1 MIWTAD
7 RNMDQGAL
15 VASMYEQAASVPCER
30 KAVMAGGLRGA
41 DMAGALTQAGID
53 ASRYLI
59 ISIDS
64 ILVQMA
70 DRRLIPHVDG
80 LTPLEAADLVHVEA
94 QFLAKRLGLRA
105 LAHGRNV
112 IWDISMA
119 AQHAVEAW
127 LAAHRRAG
135 YTIHGIF
142 VELSIEESVR
152 RSAAMHRRG
161 HDEYRRGRGYGG
173 RYIPA
178 EAIRALALPAVPAP
192 GGTPQAEGVSS
203 GPAAGMPSDPVPDDE
218 VMGMIGSY
226 LAGVLTLGAICQN
239 FRSPPCRRH
248 AQPGWKRRLPQS
260 TTRNRMSRAPLTM
273 WCAPMTLDGSPTLTT
288 RPSPWRQQPARESTR
303 AEAAAIS
310 RGRARFGVRV
320 WAEDWHG

>member
-1 MIWTAD
+1 MIWTAE

-41 DMAGALTQAGID
+41 DTAGALTQAGID
-53 ASRYLI
+53 ASRYLT
-59 ISIDS
+59 ISIDR

-105 LAHGRNV
+105 LADGRNV

-119 AQHAVEAW
+119 SQHAVESW
-127 LAAHRRAG
+127 IAAHRRAG

-152 RSAAMHRRG
+152 RSEAMHRRG
-161 HDEYRRGRGYGG
+161 HDEYRRGHGHGG

-178 EAIRALALPAVPAP
+178 GAIRALALPAVPRPATRRTPKVPCLP
-192 GGTPQAEGVSS
+192 GR
-203 GPAAGMPSDPVPDDE
+203 AGGADSRRRSDGHDPLLPGRHADAGRDMPEVPEPPLARRADDMPSRTGKGGARHRRPGTVHP
-218 VMGMIGSY
+218 GLLRRCG
-226 LAGVLTLGAICQN
+226 AGV
-239 FRSPPCRRH
+239 
-248 AQPGWKRRLPQS
+248 
-260 TTRNRMSRAPLTM
+260 
-273 WCAPMTLDGSPTLTT
+273 
-288 RPSPWRQQPARESTR
+288 
-303 AEAAAIS
+303 
-310 RGRARFGVRV
+310 
-320 WAEDWHG
+320 

>member
-1 MIWTAD
+1 MIWTAE

-15 VASMYEQAASVPCER
+15 VASRYEQAASVPCDR
-30 KAVMAGGLRGA
+30 KAVLAGGLRGA
-41 DMAGALTQAGID
+41 DTAGALTQAGID
-53 ASRYLI
+53 ASRYLT

-119 AQHAVEAW
+119 AQHAVESW

-142 VELSIEESVR
+142 VELGIEESVH
-152 RSAAMHRRG
+152 RSDAMHRRG

-203 GPAAGMPSDPVPDDE
+203 GPAAGIPSDPVPDDE
-218 VMGMIGSY
+218 VMGMIRSY
-226 LAGVLTLGAICQN
+226 LAGALTLDAICQK
-239 FRSPPCRRH
+239 FQSRH
-248 AQPGWKRRLPQS
+248 W
-260 TTRNRMSRAPLTM
+260 
-273 WCAPMTLDGSPTLTT
+273 
-288 RPSPWRQQPARESTR
+288 PAVPAACPAGLE
-303 AEAAAIS
+303 EAAPAIDDPEPYVPGS
-310 RGRARFGVRV
+310 FDDVVRSYDLG
-320 WAEDWHG
+320 WITDPDYEAFAAAATASPGKHPR